1 MSINKSGKKLRNICF
16 NGAGNY
22 GPLGVGLQNQTK
34 FEIKAQRYNNNE
46 KRKKNQKTQEREN
59 DYFVGE
65 QNRNGDI
72 YLVFV

>member
-46 KRKKNQKTQEREN
+46 KRKKKQKTQEREN